1 MSLFHKTME
10 DFLFSLFWG
19 KESDLKRCGKKR
31 YTADAVSLMTL
42 HASKGLEFPAVIIP
56 GMRKGFLPLET
67 EQAEEERRLFYVG
80 MTRAEEELILVTS
93 GERSPFLEELP
104 EAEIQ
109 KEEISGETAPRA
121 RQLSLFDLFPS
132 EEDSSE
138 K

>member
-1 MSLFHKTME
+1 
-10 DFLFSLFWG
+10 
-19 KESDLKRCGKKR
+19 
-31 YTADAVSLMTL
+31 
-42 HASKGLEFPAVIIP
+42 
-56 GMRKGFLPLET
+56 
-67 EQAEEERRLFYVG
+67 